1 MADASY
7 ATAQLMSGVTRL
19 SKVIISVL
27 CVGFVAC
34 SVLPGLRQFLAL
46 VPGK

>member
-1 MADASY
+1 MVMLA
-7 ATAQLMSGVTRL
+7 GVTRL

-27 CVGFVAC
+27 TCAFVAC
-34 SVLPGLRQFLAL
+34 AILPGLLSFLAL